1 MRFLN
6 WLKGGSREESEPTE
20 AEISKTDEAELSI
33 MDHGELVSLMS
44 GEGKVIS
51 KPIAGKMSG
60 FVDALIPVATAGA
73 DAAAQYGM
81 AIVKFPEGVTWG
93 DLCVRKSDGWNL
105 LSSFKDGRFNDMA
118 GIKQAALQPTAV
130 ANLAMQGAA
139 VAVEA
144 AYMAQI
150 SDQLKGIEGG
160 IDAIKRELQLERDAK
175 LLSSFEMLQ
184 RYSQR
189 FEEYLASPE
198 KKQAA
203 LIGIE
208 QSLRDS
214 KEIWRFQLD
223 SMCDLQKEI
232 TLDRKP
238 NKDKILRYSDRLQEM
253 EKRSA
258 GAFQLC
264 AAVGQMSMR
273 YDDDFS
279 EKRIA
284 DERNDLLRLQEEY
297 SNVRGAAYSALNK
310 KALGVGGAPLAL
322 ADTAEKAYKGTNP
335 LANAAFEAG
344 ANLARVNPV
353 RMRLKAKENTEEK
366 RAELVDAITCDSK
379 VRATADAQLETLD
392 EINFMYNQA
401 ESMVLNGDEVLFMG
415 PASDEA
421 SKGGLAIS
429 EDSAC

>member
-1 MRFLN
+1 MGFLD
-6 WLKGGSREESEPTE
+6 WLKGDSEEEPKPVE
-20 AEISKTDEAELSI
+20 AEIIKTDEAELSI
-33 MDHGELVSLMS
+33 IDGGELATLTDGGV
-44 GEGKVIS
+44 KAIA
-51 KPIAGKMSG
+51 KPIAGRMAG
-60 FVDALIPVATAGA
+60 FADAFIPVAAAGA

-105 LSSFKDGRFNDMA
+105 LSSFKDGKFNDMA

-139 VAVEA
+139 VAVGA

-150 SDQLKGIEGG
+150 SDQLKGIESG
-160 IDAIKRELQLERDAK
+160 IEAIKRELQLERDAK
-175 LLSSFEMLQ
+175 LLSSFDMLQ

-208 QSLRDS
+208 QSLRDA

-223 SMCDLQKEI
+223 SIRDLQKEI
-232 TLDRKP
+232 ASDRKP
-238 NKDKILRYSDRLQEM
+238 KKDKILQYSNRLQEM

-258 GAFQLC
+258 VAFQLC

-284 DERNDLLRLQEEY
+284 DERNDLMRLQEEY
-297 SNVRGAAYSALNK
+297 GNVRGAAYAALNK
-310 KALGVGGAPLAL
+310 KALGVGGFPLAL
-322 ADTAEKAYKGTNP
+322 ADAAENVYTGTNP
-335 LANAAFEAG
+335 VANVAFG
-344 ANLARVNPV
+344 AHANIARVNPV
-353 RMRLKAKENTEEK
+353 RMRLKAKENTDAK

-379 VRATADAQLETLD
+379 VRIAADSQLETLD
-392 EINFMYNQA
+392 EIDFMYNQA
-401 ESMVLNGDEVLFMG
+401 ESMVLNGDEILFLG
-415 PASDEA
+415 PAEAETSQDE
-421 SKGGLAIS
+421 
-429 EDSAC
+429 D

>member
-6 WLKGGSREESEPTE
+6 WLKGGSREEPEPTE
-20 AEISKTDEAELSI
+20 AEISKADEAELSI

-51 KPIAGKMSG
+51 KPIAGKMAG

-139 VAVEA
+139 VAVGA

-232 TLDRKP
+232 ALDRKP

-264 AAVGQMSMR
+264 AAVG
-273 YDDDFS
+273 
-279 EKRIA
+279 
-284 DERNDLLRLQEEY
+284 
-297 SNVRGAAYSALNK
+297 
-310 KALGVGGAPLAL
+310 
-322 ADTAEKAYKGTNP
+322 
-335 LANAAFEAG
+335 
-344 ANLARVNPV
+344 
-353 RMRLKAKENTEEK
+353 
-366 RAELVDAITCDSK
+366 
-379 VRATADAQLETLD
+379 
-392 EINFMYNQA
+392 
-401 ESMVLNGDEVLFMG
+401 
-415 PASDEA
+415 
-421 SKGGLAIS
+421 
-429 EDSAC
+429 